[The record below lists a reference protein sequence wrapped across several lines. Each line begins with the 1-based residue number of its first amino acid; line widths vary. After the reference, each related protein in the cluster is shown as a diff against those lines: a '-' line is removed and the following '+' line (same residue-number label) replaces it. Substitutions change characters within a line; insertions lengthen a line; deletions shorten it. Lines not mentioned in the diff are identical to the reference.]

1 MAKESN
7 FKNMFLCLLAICFGG
22 SAIMGGTYVLT
33 KDTIDAAQVEKVNT
47 AIAQVIP
54 AFDNQPSQQ
63 VKTFTVEGK
72 TMKMYPGTQAGT
84 PVGCAVEATTSKGF
98 GGNITVMIGFLP
110 DGTIYKSAL
119 ISHSE
124 TPGLGEKL
132 DPRKS
137 PFTLQFE
144 GKNPSAFRLLVKK
157 DGGDVDA
164 ITAATISSRAF
175 CDVTQS
181 AYNAYMEAQQK
192 GGLYE

>member
-1 MAKESN
+1 MAKESS
-7 FKNMFLCLLAICFGG
+7 FKNMFLCLLVVCFGG
-22 SAIMGGTYVLT
+22 SAVMGGTYMMT
-33 KDTIDAAQVEKVNT
+33 KDTIDAAQVAKVNA

-54 AFDNQPSQQ
+54 AFDNQPSEQ
-63 VKTFTVEGK
+63 VKIFTVEGK
-72 TMKMYPGTQAGT
+72 TIKMYPGTQGGT

-110 DGTIYKSAL
+110 DGTIHKSAI

-144 GKNPSAFRLLVKK
+144 GKNPASFRIKVKK

-175 CDVTQS
+175 CEVTTT
-181 AYNAYMEAQQK
+181 AYNAFLDAQSK